1 MSTRFINRKKEL
13 AWLDDSYKKAYD
25 EGQLLIIYG
34 KRRVGKTELLKH
46 FSQEKQSI
54 YFVAEK
60 GTAQDQLRTAKN
72 IIADGLNDELM
83 RGVNFP
89 SWRELFQYI
98 GQKLEGR
105 TDPLVLI
112 FDEFPYL
119 AESDK
124 GMSSYFQIGWNEF
137 LENKKVVTVLMGS
150 SISMMYEHVLL
161 PSAPLYG
168 RRTGQWILE
177 PFNYVESKAFYPEAP
192 FVNTFSLYAITGGIP
207 AYAKI
212 FDGSK
217 TLEENIRQY
226 VLPEGSFLSV
236 EPELLLSE
244 EFTEPRSY
252 LSILKAIG
260 LGRTK
265 FSEIVSATGLPVTA
279 MPGYLQTLINLRLV
293 KKEIPVTEKLPE
305 TSKKGS
311 YSLADSFLR
320 FYFSFVYPHN
330 SLIKGGNVDA
340 LFKQY
345 GEVLQ
350 RLVAKSYEDAT
361 EQFIVAAMSAEKLPH
376 FNSLGRWWGNNTE
389 IDLVGLN
396 EENNSILF
404 VETKWSNQL
413 LRTDLLDDLKLKAR
427 AVVWGKPDR
436 QEHFA
441 LVSRAGFSDELVQR
455 AKAEN
460 VLLIQ
465 EDTVL

>member
-1 MSTRFINRKKEL
+1 MLSPAVYPRMQGFLTVKKH
-13 AWLDDSYKKAYD
+13 W
-25 EGQLLIIYG
+25 Q
-34 KRRVGKTELLKH
+34 
-46 FSQEKQSI
+46 
-54 YFVAEK
+54 
-60 GTAQDQLRTAKN
+60 
-72 IIADGLNDELM
+72 
-83 RGVNFP
+83 
-89 SWRELFQYI
+89 
-98 GQKLEGR
+98 
-105 TDPLVLI
+105 
-112 FDEFPYL
+112 
-119 AESDK
+119 
-124 GMSSYFQIGWNEF
+124 
-137 LENKKVVTVLMGS
+137 
-150 SISMMYEHVLL
+150 
-161 PSAPLYG
+161 
-168 RRTGQWILE
+168 
-177 PFNYVESKAFYPEAP
+177 
-192 FVNTFSLYAITGGIP
+192 
-207 AYAKI
+207 
-212 FDGSK
+212 
-217 TLEENIRQY
+217 NIRQY

-236 EPELLLSE
+236 APELLLSE
-244 EFTEPRSY
+244 EFTDARSY

-396 EENNSILF
+396 EEDNSILF
-404 VETKWSNQL
+404 VETKWSNQP
-413 LRTDLLDDLKLKAR
+413 LRTDVLDDFQQKAR
-427 AVVWGKPDR
+427 QVMWGNPGRK
-436 QEHFA
+436 EYYA
-441 LVSRAGFSDELVQR
+441 LVSKGGFSDELIER
-455 AKAEN
+455 AKAGG
-460 VLLIQ
+460 VLLVH
-465 EDTVL
+465 EDKVVSL